1 MLSVCLDRRP
11 AEDHWNLVQR
21 QVLPGQI
28 RGQVRGVLYC
38 TVYCT
43 VLYRCGV
50 YWPFQKERNT
60 PVECNSDESHTPG
73 DGRVG
78 GEGVE
83 SSASKK
89 SIRRFVITEKAPTR
103 ASS

>member
-1 MLSVCLDRRP
+1 MLSMCLDRRP
-11 AEDHWNLVQR
+11 AEDHRNLVQR

-38 TVYCT
+38 TVYYT

-83 SSASKK
+83 RDACLQ
-89 SIRRFVITEKAPTR
+89 
-103 ASS
+103 